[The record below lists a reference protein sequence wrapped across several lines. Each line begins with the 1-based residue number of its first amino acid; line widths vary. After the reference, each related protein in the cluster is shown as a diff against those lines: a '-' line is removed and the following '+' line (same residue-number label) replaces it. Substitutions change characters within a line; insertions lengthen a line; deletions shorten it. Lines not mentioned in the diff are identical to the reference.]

1 MFRKRTARRRKAF
14 LIDSNLN
21 QKKKSKKLR
30 NRSLNFLAKVLFINQ
45 LLKLFR
51 ASFFFA
57 FLFICM
63 TGFILFSVFSPYFN
77 LQKISIVRDNP
88 NIDVAKIEASLADY
102 YDKNLLF
109 LSHEV
114 MKKTLFENFL
124 EFREIEIKE
133 KWPSELSI
141 KIKISP
147 PFFNLFNS
155 ETANFSV
162 ISEDG
167 IILAEKPKED
177 LTVLKIQKYEKILVP
192 GQRFVEREILE
203 KIQRTKGLM
212 ENQIKIPI
220 QDILFFPTARE
231 VHLISKKETAFWFDL
246 QIPIDPQV
254 KKLELATSEIGLFS
268 KKLEHVDLRI
278 PNQIFWK

>member
-1 MFRKRTARRRKAF
+1 MFRKRTSRRRKAF

-21 QKKKSKKLR
+21 QKKKAKKLR
-30 NRSLNFLAKVLFINQ
+30 NRSLNFLAKILLINQ

-57 FLFICM
+57 FLLFCM
-63 TGFILFSVFSPYFN
+63 TGFILFSIFSPYFN
-77 LQKISIVRDNP
+77 LQKITILRDNP
-88 NIDVAKIEASLADY
+88 NINIEKIETSLQDF

-109 LSHEV
+109 ISHQDIKE
-114 MKKTLFENFL
+114 TLFANFL
-124 EFREIEIKE
+124 EFRSIDIEE
-133 KWPSELSI
+133 KWPSEL
-141 KIKISP
+141 KIKVEISP
-147 PFFNLFNS
+147 PFFNLFNT

-167 IILAEKPKED
+167 VILAEKPKDD
-177 LTVLKIQKYEKILVP
+177 LPVLKIQEYPKKLSA
-192 GQRFVEREILE
+192 GQKFVEKSVLE
-203 KIQRTKGLM
+203 KINTAKNLM

-220 QDILFFPTARE
+220 KEILFFPVARE
-231 VHLISKKETAFWFDL
+231 LHLISEKETAFWFDL
-246 QIPIDPQV
+246 QIEIAPQI

-268 KKLEHVDLRI
+268 KNLQHVDLRI